1 MRHKVTIFFLS
12 ILLTL
17 PGLAAAVSE
26 DDFEAETTQEL
37 INLCTAAPSDPLYHQ
52 AVNFCHGYL
61 VGAFDYYEA
70 AQAGPK
76 GTQLVCLPDPPPTR
90 NNAIKMFIEWVKVHP
105 QHLNE
110 KPVETE
116 FRFLMEKYPCK

>member
-12 ILLTL
+12 FLLTL

-26 DDFEAETTQEL
+26 DDFEAETTQQL
-37 INLCTAAPSDPLYHQ
+37 INLCTAAPNDPLYHQ

-76 GTQLVCLPDPPPTR
+76 GSQLVCLPDPPPTR
-90 NNAIKMFIEWVKVHP
+90 NDAIKMFIEWVKVHP
-105 QHLNE
+105 QHLKE